1 MLLFFIFY
9 TGKVKLPA
17 MMGDHM
23 ILQQNSS
30 VKLWG
35 WADNKKVTVTT
46 SWNNQTYQVL
56 TDKNGAWLVKVDT
69 PGQVIRLI
77 PSQLVMERM
86 LSFQTY

>member
-1 MLLFFIFY
+1 
-9 TGKVKLPA
+9 
-17 MMGDHM
+17 MGDHM

-56 TDKNGAWLVKVDT
+56 TDKNGAW
-69 PGQVIRLI
+69 
-77 PSQLVMERM
+77 
-86 LSFQTY
+86 

>member
-1 MLLFFIFY
+1 
-9 TGKVKLPA
+9 
-17 MMGDHM
+17 MGDHM

-69 PGQVIRLI
+69 PGASYTPYSITIRCYPFRHIDRGGLDLFRSI
-77 PSQLVMERM
+77 
-86 LSFQTY
+86 